1 MIELDP
7 PIIKEINSDS
17 PGKSVAIIV
26 GIHGNEKGPQL
37 EWDWLN
43 SLEIAR
49 GTLFLIFA
57 NPTACEQDERF
68 MNVNLN
74 RRFGK
79 GHDEFPEDSLARTIE
94 ITLDSCDAALDLH
107 MYNEPMDRPFAIC
120 NARSNDIAKRLPAK
134 YIINIPDEIHG
145 GGTDDYMA
153 NNSKIGICFETGSSE
168 RPTEYSDTIRRGV
181 LAFLASQGIIDETIV
196 TPITSPKILLKD
208 TTKFVAS
215 EDLKFTKEYSS
226 FDEIHQGEVIC
237 LENRRSITAP
247 RDGYILFPRP
257 NNPIGTEAFY
267 TLIDAPQTS

>member
-7 PIIKEINSDS
+7 PIINEIHSDTA
-17 PGKSVAIIV
+17 GKSVAIIV

-43 SLEIAR
+43 SLQIER
-49 GTLFLIFA
+49 GTLYLIFA
-57 NPTACEQDERF
+57 NPTACELDERF

-74 RRFGK
+74 RRFGQ

-94 ITLDSCDAALDLH
+94 ITLDLCDAALDLH
-107 MYNEPMDRPFAIC
+107 MYNESMDRPFAIC
-120 NARSNDIAKRLPAK
+120 NAHSNDIAKLLPVN
-134 YIINIPDEIHG
+134 YIINTPDGSG

-153 NNSKIGICFETGSSE
+153 SKQKIGICFEIGSSE

-181 LAFLASQGIIDETIV
+181 MAFLSSLGIIDQAIV
-196 TPITSPKILLKD
+196 TPISSPKILLKD
-208 TTKFVAS
+208 TTKFVAAD
-215 EDLKFTKEYSS
+215 DLRFTKDYSS
-226 FDEIHQGEVIC
+226 FDEIQRGEVIC

-267 TLIDAPQTS
+267 TLIDADPTT